1 MADRTVGLIG
11 CGFLVPVYLL
21 LIVLWVPMLAIQFLV
36 FSNDGHHREESD
48 NHNSHNVS
56 YATFMY
62 TNNYEGFLLCS
73 RYNGI

>member
-1 MADRTVGLIG
+1 MPRIINDW
-11 CGFLVPVYLL
+11 F
-21 LIVLWVPMLAIQFLV
+21 AIL
-36 FSNDGHHREESD
+36 HRVIREKSD
-48 NHNSHNVS
+48 NHYSHNVS